1 MTEGKIIIPDKFPV
15 INITAASM
23 VFPYVISQVF
33 LKSPS
38 GMEILEEAANG
49 KCPFIFAVMGKPD
62 IQEVPDRW
70 YDIGMVAELEIVP
83 EDFSVLLKG
92 LYRARAVSWERS
104 ISSDNRTGYWI
115 AKIEKLEDE
124 KSQYFIGRGGK
135 LTVHPDRKL
144 FFKTVFYRLK
154 KLIERFVEISG
165 EEEAGAIGAILDNF
179 ENYDFNTKLSMDQII
194 WALLSVI
201 PEASASEKQAI
212 LSETGIIERIGGI
225 MKLLAENI
233 FMLQLDNRIEN
244 TPQENTDTDKSQP
257 DNTKNSGTN
266 SLIKKDD
273 DFIRG
278 AHPELVKKWKRFQEI
293 KPFMNEDARKVAME
307 DFARLKAI
315 KHPDR
320 SPSEWTKY
328 SDRLDF
334 NLDLPWNIETEQEK
348 DITRVKKILDEDH
361 YGLEHIKEVTC
372 DNVAPMIL
380 NPSGK
385 SPILCFVGPPGVG
398 KTSFGK
404 SVARAL
410 NRKFVRISLGGVRDE
425 AYIRGHRVTYVGS
438 EPGSVLRE
446 IQRCGSKNPVFMI
459 DEIDKLGGMSIS
471 GDPSSAMLEVLD
483 PEQNRNFKDHF
494 LDAGFD
500 LSKVFFIAT
509 ANVEH
514 TIPEALRDR
523 MNIIRLPGYLEPE
536 KVEIAKN
543 FLIPRWLIESGL
555 SKTTTEG
562 QKDLV
567 TVTWEDGIV
576 SKIIQDYTDEAGV
589 RSLERAIETI
599 LKKTSKEYLSLMA
612 KNETLSEYR
621 VNDKVVEDFLGP
633 AKIFKNRA
641 RPTTR
646 GVVIGLAWT
655 PTGGGI
661 LYIESKLLP
670 SFKNNQFVFS
680 HTGSQG
686 KVMEE
691 SSKVALSLVR
701 ERLGDE
707 SIKLLRGK
715 SIHLHVPEGA
725 IPKDGP
731 SAGITFF
738 CSLYSAI
745 TGNVVRPYLAMT
757 GETCLSGIVMPV
769 GGIREKVVSAH
780 RAGIKE
786 VILPKENERNLAD
799 IPTLIKDDIK
809 IHLAETIDDVIKIA
823 FMPHQ
828 I

>member
-1 MTEGKIIIPDKFPV
+1 MIPNKFPV
-15 INITAASM
+15 INIAAANM
-23 VFPYVISQVF
+23 VFPYVINQIF
-33 LKSPS
+33 FRSPS
-38 GMEILEEAANG
+38 AMAILEKASNG
-49 KCPFIFAVMGKPD
+49 KCPYVFAVMGKPD
-62 IQEVPDRW
+62 IQEIPDRL

-83 EDFSVLLKG
+83 EDFSILLKG

-104 ISSDNRTGYWI
+104 ISPDNNVGYWI
-115 AKIEKLEDE
+115 AKIEKFDDE
-124 KSQYFIGRGGK
+124 KSQFFVERGGK
-135 LTVHPDRKL
+135 FIAHPDKKL
-144 FFKTVFYRLK
+144 FFKIAFSRLK
-154 KLIERFVEISG
+154 KLIERFVETSG
-165 EEEAGAIGAILDNF
+165 ESGAEGIEAILDNF
-179 ENYDFNTKLSMDQII
+179 ENYDFNTKLSMDQVI

-201 PEASASEKQAI
+201 PEASATEKQEI
-212 LSETGIIERIGGI
+212 LSTTSVIDRIVGVS
-225 MKLLAENI
+225 KLLAENI
-233 FMLQLDNRIEN
+233 FILELDKHLDS
-244 TPQENTDTDKSQP
+244 TQQENTASDKSQP
-257 DNTKNSGTN
+257 NDGKTGDTN
-266 SLIKKDD
+266 SLTKKGD

-278 AHPELVKKWKRFQEI
+278 AHPELVKKWKKFKEI
-293 KPFMNEDARKVAME
+293 KQFMNEDAQKVATE
-307 DFARLKAI
+307 DFNRLKAI
-315 KHPDR
+315 KNPDR

-348 DITRVKKILDEDH
+348 DITQVKKRLDEDH

-380 NPSGK
+380 NPLGK

-536 KVEIAKN
+536 KVEIAKS

-599 LKKTSKEYLSLMA
+599 LKKTSKEYLSLLA
-612 KNETLSEYR
+612 KNEKLSEYR
-621 VNDKVVEDFLGP
+621 VDDRVVSDFLGP

-655 PTGGGI
+655 STGGGI

-701 ERLGDE
+701 ERLGDQ
-707 SIKLLRGK
+707 SIELLAGK
-715 SIHLHVPEGA
+715 SIHLHIPEGA

-780 RAGIKE
+780 RAGIRE
-786 VILPKENERNLAD
+786 VILPKENERNLGD
-799 IPTLIKDDIK
+799 IPTLVKNDIK
-809 IHLAETIDDVIKIA
+809 IHLAETIDDVIRIA
-823 FMPHQ
+823 FLPHS